1 MRKKTSPEKLFL
13 DRIKMLITNLL
24 IDNINYKNSFRGD
37 FKADTIERAKYI
49 LEEIEKTEHLFLE
62 KDL

>member
-1 MRKKTSPEKLFL
+1 MRKNISPEQEFIN
-13 DRIKMLITNLL
+13 RIKRLITNLL
-24 IDNINYKNSFRGD
+24 IDNINYKNSYRGD

-49 LEEIEKTEHLFLE
+49 LEEIEKTEHLLLE

>member
-1 MRKKTSPEKLFL
+1 MRKKIFPEEEFIN
-13 DRIKMLITNLL
+13 RIKSLITNLL